1 MQLENIKCRNC
12 GAEIDIE
19 TAVNGVVQCE
29 YCRSK
34 FTLPK
39 EDITPAA
46 LKFLHDGESS
56 LYICRFDDAYSFYKK
71 AAELSPKEP
80 EAYWGMAISQFKV
93 QYVKDEVNDRLQPIC
108 HRISTDNIADNENYK
123 KAISLATSEQRAEY
137 QRQAEEINY
146 IREEFYKLKQ
156 TGKDYDCFI
165 CVKVTDDTTKQR
177 TADYKHADDIYF
189 DLKGKGYNPFFSE
202 RELGEVTG
210 ADYEARILYALYTSE
225 CMIVVCGKEEYLHT
239 KWVKNEYTRFLRL
252 VGDEQK
258 ESDSITIAFYGRP
271 VEYLPG
277 KNGKIQGIDL
287 RSLNASEK
295 ITKFVEDHTPEA
307 RERRK
312 QAEQAKKE
320 SEATILKEIEK
331 QREAQRELEE
341 RLKNIREAP
350 AHVETKTSATTRS
363 LLVRANQFLTG
374 GEFDSATDYFN
385 KVLDIDPESAEA
397 WMGLMLSTSKTKNYK
412 DLLNGKSS
420 GQIQEILNYKH
431 FKTAKQY
438 SRDGSVKVVKDFEDY
453 ANQAYEK
460 ALKAEAEKRAQ
471 DRRNASDTAWN
482 KFLLEVGLTDDGTVN
497 KLNLNAD
504 KVKRIK
510 GNKNLAEAYSL
521 GDEQQKAHYDEFMER
536 VRARVEELKE
546 AEEIKIKPLQ
556 AELTKRQN
564 EYNAEYKLSG
574 NAQKKNVKPVGSR
587 YLTTAVCFMPIFF
600 ILGLADCVH
609 ACNTETAMFGI
620 DFIRPVEGHTFALLL
635 SLITA
640 GVFGIIG
647 GLIIAIL
654 PLLFIILPSNA
665 SAKKNNEKYQ
675 RLKSKKD
682 ALNAQKS
689 KVSSSQ
695 NAINLYERY
704 LKNSKESARAVANAE
719 AEEVAFADAGEYSVI
734 LMGEGKDK
742 IETIKVIRQYTGLGL
757 VKAKE
762 IVDKKQAIVQGVSKE
777 WGRKLV
783 DALTAVGA
791 ATALRKTGKKDDSAD
806 DSVEN

>member
-56 LYICRFDDAYSFYKK
+56 LYICRFDDAYAFYKK
-71 AAELSPKEP
+71 AAELSSKEP
-80 EAYWGMAISQFKV
+80 EAYWGMAMSQFKV

-460 ALKAEAEKRAQ
+460 ALKAEEEKRVN
-471 DRRNASDTAWN
+471 DRLQSSTRAWN
-482 KFLLEVGLTDDGTVN
+482 RFLNEIALSDDKAV
-497 KLNLNAD
+497 KRLNLNAD
-504 KVKRIK
+504 KVRKIN
-510 GNKNLAEAYSL
+510 GNSNLAQAYTN
-521 GDEQQKAHYDEFMER
+521 GNAEQKAHYDEYMARIRDR
-536 VRARVEELKE
+536 VAELKT
-546 AEEIKIKPLQ
+546 EEIKNLEKLKEECAQTEKEYREEYTKAGKVKLRKEVSFGGLYRIFVGLCIVLLFGACTGIFGYACSNNEPMLGISFF
-556 AELTKRQN
+556 ELDYSDVGTYMGSFLIFAVASGAGGAVLALLPTAIFLVPINNSVNNNNTKYYRLKN
-564 EYNAEYKLSG
+564 KENAL
-574 NAQKKNVKPVGSR
+574 NTQKAKVVAS
-587 YLTTAVCFMPIFF
+587 
-600 ILGLADCVH
+600 
-609 ACNTETAMFGI
+609 ETAI
-620 DFIRPVEGHTFALLL
+620 E
-635 SLITA
+635 
-640 GVFGIIG
+640 
-647 GLIIAIL
+647 
-654 PLLFIILPSNA
+654 
-665 SAKKNNEKYQ
+665 
-675 RLKSKKD
+675 
-682 ALNAQKS
+682 
-689 KVSSSQ
+689 
-695 NAINLYERY
+695 LYERY
-704 LKNSKESARAVANAE
+704 LKNSN
-719 AEEVAFADAGEYSVI
+719 
-734 LMGEGKDK
+734 
-742 IETIKVIRQYTGLGL
+742 
-757 VKAKE
+757 KAH
-762 IVDKKQAIVQGVSKE
+762 
-777 WGRKLV
+777 L
-783 DALTAVGA
+783 
-791 ATALRKTGKKDDSAD
+791 
-806 DSVEN
+806 

>member
-19 TAVNGVVQCE
+19 SAVNGVVQCE

-108 HRISTDNIADNENYK
+108 HHISTDKISDNSNYK
-123 KAISLATSEQRAEY
+123 KAVSLATAEQRAEY
-137 QRQAEEINY
+137 ERQAEEIDY

-156 TGKDYDCFI
+156 TGKEYDCFI

-320 SEATILKEIEK
+320 SEAAILKEIEK
-331 QREAQRELEE
+331 QLEE
-341 RLKNIREAP
+341 RLKNLQ
-350 AHVETKTSATTRS
+350 KTTTPVQTNASITTDS
-363 LLVRANQFLTG
+363 LLERANQFLAG
-374 GEFDSATDYFN
+374 GEYNNATNYFN
-385 KVLDIDPESAEA
+385 KVLDIDPKRAEA
-397 WMGLMLSTSKTKNYK
+397 WFGLLLSASKVKNYQE
-412 DLLNGKSS
+412 LFNGRSS
-420 GQIQEILNYKH
+420 SQIAQILGSKQFKMAKLYAGGNIGRCTTCGASLDAGKAKNGVIQCEFCGTKYPLVKFSRMIQEAEEFAHK
-431 FKTAKQY
+431 
-438 SRDGSVKVVKDFEDY
+438 
-453 ANQAYEK
+453 K
-460 ALKAEAEKRAQ
+460 ALSADSADAWKRFL
-471 DRRNASDTAWN
+471 SDVSLQN
-482 KFLLEVGLTDDGTVN
+482 
-497 KLNLNAD
+497 NLNSIGNLD
-504 KVKRIK
+504 RGKVEKII
-510 GNKNLAEAYSL
+510 GNKNLTRAYAIA
-521 GDEQQKAHYDEFMER
+521 DEEQKAYYNIYM
-536 VRARVEELKE
+536 ARIKKCVVELKSR
-546 AEEIKIKPLQ
+546 AQAQLPTLKNDLNIKT
-556 AELTKRQN
+556 ERF
-564 EYNAEYKLSG
+564 NAHNAKYGKLSLKSSMSLRKKYNISFAIISIILVGLFFYLG
-574 NAQKKNVKPVGSR
+574 NFWEFSDGWFAPFLLMVLGSVA
-587 YLTTAVCFMPIFF
+587 LGAA
-600 ILGLADCVH
+600 LGL
-609 ACNTETAMFGI
+609 I
-620 DFIRPVEGHTFALLL
+620 
-635 SLITA
+635 
-640 GVFGIIG
+640 
-647 GLIIAIL
+647 
-654 PLLFIILPSNA
+654 PLLVVFLPIRICVN
-665 SAKKNNEKYQ
+665 KNNKKAFTLE
-675 RLKSKKD
+675 RLREEMEESESKLKEVHD
-682 ALNAQKS
+682 EIS
-689 KVSSSQ
+689 
-695 NAINLYERY
+695 LYEKC
-704 LKNSKESARAVANAE
+704 LE
-719 AEEVAFADAGEYSVI
+719 
-734 LMGEGKDK
+734 
-742 IETIKVIRQYTGLGL
+742 KV
-757 VKAKE
+757 
-762 IVDKKQAIVQGVSKE
+762 
-777 WGRKLV
+777 
-783 DALTAVGA
+783 
-791 ATALRKTGKKDDSAD
+791 
-806 DSVEN
+806 

>member
-71 AAELSPKEP
+71 AAELSPNEP

-108 HRISTDNIADNENYK
+108 HHISTDKISDNSNYK
-123 KAISLATSEQRAEY
+123 KALSLATAEQRAEY
-137 QRQAEEINY
+137 ERQADEIDY

-156 TGKDYDCFI
+156 TGKEYDCFI
-165 CVKVTDDTTKQR
+165 CVKVTDDVTKQR
-177 TADYKHADDIYF
+177 TEDYKHADDIYF

-307 RERRK
+307 RERRA

-320 SEATILKEIEK
+320 SEAAILKEIEK

-350 AHVETKTSATTRS
+350 ATVETKTSATTRS
-363 LLVRANQFLTG
+363 LLVRANQFLSG

-385 KVLDIDPESAEA
+385 KVLDIEPESAEA
-397 WMGLMLSTSKTKNYK
+397 WIGLMLSTSKNRTYK
-412 DLLNGKSS
+412 ELLNGRSS
-420 GQIQEILNYKH
+420 AQIKEVFNDKH
-431 FKTAKQY
+431 FKSAKQY
-438 SRDGSVKVVKDFEDY
+438 SKDGAVKIVKEFEDY
-453 ANQAYEK
+453 VNEQYEK
-460 ALKAEAEKRAQ
+460 ALKAEAEQRVN
-471 DRRNASDTAWN
+471 DRLQTSTRAWN
-482 KFLLEVGLTDDGTVN
+482 RFLNEIALSDDRGV
-497 KLNLNAD
+497 KRLNLNAD
-504 KVKRIK
+504 KVRKIN
-510 GNKNLAEAYSL
+510 GNSNLAQAYTY
-521 GDEQQKAHYDEFMER
+521 GNAEQKAHYDEYMARIRDR
-536 VRARVEELKE
+536 VAELKT
-546 AEEIKIKPLQ
+546 EEIKNLEKLKEECAQ
-556 AELTKRQN
+556 TDKEYREEYTK
-564 EYNAEYKLSG
+564 AGKVKLREEFSFG
-574 NAQKKNVKPVGSR
+574 KLYR
-587 YLTTAVCFMPIFF
+587 IFV
-600 ILGLADCVH
+600 ILC
-609 ACNTETAMFGI
+609 I
-620 DFIRPVEGHTFALLL
+620 ALL
-635 SLITA
+635 
-640 GVFGIIG
+640 FGACTGIFG
-647 GLIIAIL
+647 YAC
-654 PLLFIILPSNA
+654 S
-665 SAKKNNEKYQ
+665 NNEPMLGISFFELDYSDVGTFMGSFLIFAVASGVGGAVLALLPTAIFLVPINNSVNNNNTKYY
-675 RLKSKKD
+675 RLKNKEN
-682 ALNAQKS
+682 ALNTQKA
-689 KVSSSQ
+689 KVVASQ
-695 NAINLYERY
+695 TAIQLYERY
-704 LKNSKESARAVANAE
+704 LKNSNKAN
-719 AEEVAFADAGEYSVI
+719 
-734 LMGEGKDK
+734 
-742 IETIKVIRQYTGLGL
+742 
-757 VKAKE
+757 
-762 IVDKKQAIVQGVSKE
+762 
-777 WGRKLV
+777 
-783 DALTAVGA
+783 
-791 ATALRKTGKKDDSAD
+791 
-806 DSVEN
+806 

>member
-108 HRISTDNIADNENYK
+108 HHISTDKISDNSNYK
-123 KAISLATSEQRAEY
+123 KALSLATAEQRAEY
-137 QRQAEEINY
+137 ERQAEEIDY

-156 TGKDYDCFI
+156 TGKEYDCFI

-271 VEYLPG
+271 VEYLHG

-307 RERRK
+307 RARRA

-320 SEATILKEIEK
+320 SEASILKEIEK

-350 AHVETKTSATTRS
+350 ATVETKTSATTRS
-363 LLVRANQFLTG
+363 LLVRANQFLSG

-397 WMGLMLSTSKTKNYK
+397 WMGLMLSTSKNRTYK
-412 DLLNGKSS
+412 ELLNGRSS
-420 GQIQEILNYKH
+420 AQIKEVFNDKH
-431 FKTAKQY
+431 FKSAKQY
-438 SRDGSVKVVKDFEDY
+438 SKDGSVKIVKEFEDY
-453 ANQAYEK
+453 VNEQYEK
-460 ALKAEAEKRAQ
+460 ALKTEAEQRVN
-471 DRRNASDTAWN
+471 DRLQTSTRAWN
-482 KFLLEVGLTDDGTVN
+482 RFLNEIALSDDRAV
-497 KLNLNAD
+497 KRLNLNAD
-504 KVKRIK
+504 KVRKIN
-510 GNKNLAEAYSL
+510 GNSNLAQAYTY
-521 GDEQQKAHYDEFMER
+521 GNAEQKAHYDEYMARIRDR
-536 VRARVEELKE
+536 VAELKT
-546 AEEIKIKPLQ
+546 EEIKNLEKLKEECAQ
-556 AELTKRQN
+556 TDKEYREEYTK
-564 EYNAEYKLSG
+564 AGKVKLREEFSFG
-574 NAQKKNVKPVGSR
+574 KLYR
-587 YLTTAVCFMPIFF
+587 IFV
-600 ILGLADCVH
+600 ILC
-609 ACNTETAMFGI
+609 I
-620 DFIRPVEGHTFALLL
+620 ALL
-635 SLITA
+635 
-640 GVFGIIG
+640 FGACTGIFG
-647 GLIIAIL
+647 YAC
-654 PLLFIILPSNA
+654 S
-665 SAKKNNEKYQ
+665 NNEPMLGISFFELDYSDVGTYMGSFLIFAVASGVGGAVLALLPTAIFLVPINNSVNNNNTKFY
-675 RLKSKKD
+675 RLKNKEN
-682 ALNAQKS
+682 ALNTQKA
-689 KVSSSQ
+689 KVVASQ
-695 NAINLYERY
+695 TAIQLYERY
-704 LKNSKESARAVANAE
+704 LKNSN
-719 AEEVAFADAGEYSVI
+719 
-734 LMGEGKDK
+734 
-742 IETIKVIRQYTGLGL
+742 
-757 VKAKE
+757 KAH
-762 IVDKKQAIVQGVSKE
+762 
-777 WGRKLV
+777 
-783 DALTAVGA
+783 
-791 ATALRKTGKKDDSAD
+791 
-806 DSVEN
+806 

>member
-108 HRISTDNIADNENYK
+108 HHISTDKISDNSNYK
-123 KAISLATSEQRAEY
+123 KALSLATAEQRAEY
-137 QRQAEEINY
+137 ERQAEEIDY

-156 TGKDYDCFI
+156 TGKEYDCFI

-177 TADYKHADDIYF
+177 TEDYKHADDIYF

-210 ADYEARILYALYTSE
+210 ADYEARILYSLYTSE

-239 KWVKNEYTRFLRL
+239 KWGKNEYTRFLRL

-271 VEYLPG
+271 VEYRPG

-307 RERRK
+307 RARRA

-320 SEATILKEIEK
+320 SEASILKEIEK

-350 AHVETKTSATTRS
+350 ATVETKTSATTRS
-363 LLVRANQFLTG
+363 LLVRANQFLSG

-397 WMGLMLSTSKTKNYK
+397 WMGLMLSTSKNRTYK
-412 DLLNGKSS
+412 ELLNGRSS
-420 GQIQEILNYKH
+420 AQIKEVFNDKH
-431 FKTAKQY
+431 FKSAKQY
-438 SRDGSVKVVKDFEDY
+438 SKDGAVKIVKEFEDY
-453 ANQAYEK
+453 VNEQYEK
-460 ALKAEAEKRAQ
+460 ALKAEAEQRVN
-471 DRRNASDTAWN
+471 DRLQTSTRAWN
-482 KFLLEVGLTDDGTVN
+482 RFLNEIALSDDRAV
-497 KLNLNAD
+497 KRLNLNAD
-504 KVKRIK
+504 KVRKIN
-510 GNKNLAEAYSL
+510 GNSNLAQAYTY
-521 GDEQQKAHYDEFMER
+521 GNAEQKAHYDEYMARIRDR
-536 VRARVEELKE
+536 VAELKT
-546 AEEIKIKPLQ
+546 EEIKNLEKLKEECAQ
-556 AELTKRQN
+556 TEKEYREEYTK
-564 EYNAEYKLSG
+564 AGKVKLREEFSFG
-574 NAQKKNVKPVGSR
+574 KLYRVFV
-587 YLTTAVCFMPIFF
+587 
-600 ILGLADCVH
+600 ILC
-609 ACNTETAMFGI
+609 I
-620 DFIRPVEGHTFALLL
+620 ALL
-635 SLITA
+635 
-640 GVFGIIG
+640 FGACTGIFG
-647 GLIIAIL
+647 YAC
-654 PLLFIILPSNA
+654 S
-665 SAKKNNEKYQ
+665 NNEPMLGISFFELDYSDVGTYMGSFLIFAVASGVGGAVLALLPTAIFLVPINNSVNNNNTKFY
-675 RLKSKKD
+675 RLKNKEN
-682 ALNAQKS
+682 ALNTQKA
-689 KVSSSQ
+689 KVVASQ
-695 NAINLYERY
+695 TAIQLYERY
-704 LKNSKESARAVANAE
+704 LKNSN
-719 AEEVAFADAGEYSVI
+719 
-734 LMGEGKDK
+734 
-742 IETIKVIRQYTGLGL
+742 
-757 VKAKE
+757 KAH
-762 IVDKKQAIVQGVSKE
+762 
-777 WGRKLV
+777 
-783 DALTAVGA
+783 
-791 ATALRKTGKKDDSAD
+791 
-806 DSVEN
+806 